1 MANQHTPLITGV
13 FCVFLLAHAFRADA
27 QAQPQPAASHPQRVW
42 TSVNGNTVQAAFE
55 REEDGKI
62 FLKRPDGSIVA
73 TTRAKL
79 SPNDLAWIDAVNNPA
94 QAQAEKTLSFTK
106 ATISETNNME
116 HYRKVRRLIIRTY
129 ANLTNNDRDD
139 KMLAFLERDAL
150 PIFGWGF
157 VGSQCYM
164 TPAGKKG
171 KVKEMY
177 FRPQEPV
184 PLREAVQMMR
194 DKFTIVMP
202 DPVLVKQV
210 AYYGGQAWELQ
221 NPPDYLSRVLL
232 LVDESNG
239 NIKRF
244 DIHFPRPN

>member
-1 MANQHTPLITGV
+1 MTYQRTPLMTGV
-13 FCVFLLAHAFRADA
+13 FCIFLNACALRAGA
-27 QAQPQPAASHPQRVW
+27 QAQPQPTAPRPQRVW

-62 FLKRPDGSIVA
+62 FLKRPDGSTVA

-79 SPNDLAWIDAVNNPA
+79 SPNDLAWIDAARNPA
-94 QAQAEKTLSFTK
+94 QADKTLSFTK
-106 ATISETNNME
+106 ATMPETNRME

-129 ANLTNNDRDD
+129 ANLTDNDRDD
-139 KMLAFLERDAL
+139 KMLGFLERDAL
-150 PIFGWGF
+150 SIHGWGYI
-157 VGSQCYM
+157 GSDCYL

-171 KVKEMY
+171 KIKELY

-184 PLREAVQMMR
+184 PLREAVEMAR

-210 AYYGGQAWELQ
+210 SYQGGQAWELQ
-221 NPPDYLSRVLL
+221 NPPDYLARVLL
-232 LVDESNG
+232 LADEETG

-244 DIHFPRPN
+244 DIHFPRPK